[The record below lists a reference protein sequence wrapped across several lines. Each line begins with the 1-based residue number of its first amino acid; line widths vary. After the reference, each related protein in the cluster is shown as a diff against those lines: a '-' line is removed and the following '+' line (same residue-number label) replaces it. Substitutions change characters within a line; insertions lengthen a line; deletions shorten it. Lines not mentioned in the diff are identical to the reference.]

1 MGAWG
6 HNGTLASKA
15 VTVHKV
21 YARAITTLKE
31 LIAASLCHIQSRS
44 SSCEL
49 EERCEKS
56 EKKHYAFICVNRG
69 LLVLE
74 DWLG

>member
-1 MGAWG
+1 MGARG
-6 HNGTLASKA
+6 QNCTLASKA

-31 LIAASLCHIQSRS
+31 LIDASLCYIQGRS

-56 EKKHYAFICVNRG
+56 EEKHCAFYLNSG

-74 DWLG
+74 D